1 MAHLIKS
8 LSKCPTGTQNV
19 KTINPYVPHLIKPST
34 FAFNTKSMIRRGAR
48 FRSDSF
54 VFSRPMFT
62 LLEAVGACHAPFH
75 LPINS
80 HEG

>member
-1 MAHLIKS
+1 MTNWHPE
-8 LSKCPTGTQNV
+8 C

-34 FAFNTKSMIRRGAR
+34 FAFNTKSVIGLSAR

-54 VFSRPMFT
+54 VFSHPMFT
-62 LLEAVGACHAPFH
+62 LSEGVGACHAAVL